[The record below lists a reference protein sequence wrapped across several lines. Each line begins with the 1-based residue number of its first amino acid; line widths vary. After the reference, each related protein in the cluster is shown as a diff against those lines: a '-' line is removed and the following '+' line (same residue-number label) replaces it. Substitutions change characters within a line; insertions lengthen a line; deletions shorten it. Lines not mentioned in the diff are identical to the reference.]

1 MDIYSYKSQ
10 LESLVKPA
18 PDQTLVNARLAW
30 EFIKP
35 SLLEAIDGENYEEL
49 GFSISL
55 ASYFEGKTLL
65 INEDQFEFYIGR
77 LIDADPG
84 INWRTAEINFYYFY
98 EMNPELRSLL
108 NGDQNPDID
117 VAYNT
122 TDGKEE
128 IYKRVDTFI
137 GFVDSKQAVLEI
149 LRDLVPVRS
158 SYSLWLT

>member
-10 LESLVKPA
+10 LECLVKPA
-18 PDQTLVNARLAW
+18 PEDALVNAKQAW
-30 EFIKP
+30 EFIKQ
-35 SLLEAIDGENYEEL
+35 SLVEAIDGENYEEL

-65 INEDQFEFYIGR
+65 INENQFELYIGR

-84 INWRTAEINFYYFY
+84 ISWRTAEINFYYFY
-98 EMNPELRSLL
+98 EMNPRIRSLL
-108 NGDQNPDID
+108 DGDQNTDIE

-122 TDGKEE
+122 TDGKED
-128 IYKRVDTFI
+128 IHKKIDTFI

-158 SYSLWLT
+158 SYSFWLT